1 MTNMVRSLLVTGCTT
16 LALMLSSTDAAA
28 QQTTAM
34 PQVTQAK
41 DYSDAELQKFAD
53 ATKEVQQLQMATQQQ
68 MAAAIQKEGMDP
80 MKFQQMAQAQQS
92 QAEATQEYTE
102 EEQQAYANAMKV
114 VMSMQQDVQAKMQ
127 TKLHENDM
135 TMQEY
140 QTMAMAIQQS
150 PEMTQKVKDMMA
162 ES

>member
-1 MTNMVRSLLVTGCTT
+1 MTNMVKSLLVTGCTT
-16 LALMLSSTDAAA
+16 LALMLGSSDAIA

-34 PQVTQAK
+34 PQVAQAK

-92 QAEATQEYTE
+92 QSEATQEYTE

-114 VMSMQQDVQAKMQ
+114 VMSIQQDVQAKMQ
-127 TKLHENDM
+127 SKLKENDM

-140 QTMAMAIQQS
+140 QTMAMSIQQS